1 MRLDAINFRD
11 GSTWTSLKDLIY
23 PVGSIFMKAS
33 NTDNPGNIIG
43 DTWAQ
48 IQGKFLL
55 GASSSYKIGS
65 TGGAATHALT
75 VKEMPSHSHS
85 IYHYITASN
94 VTGGENVRTN
104 GVSKDTKWTWKDIIS
119 STGGGKLTT
128 ICLLIKSWLFGKGL
142 LSFPFGGVVA

>member
-11 GSTWTSLKDLIY
+11 GSAWTSLKDLIY
-23 PVGSIFMKAS
+23 PVGSIYMNAS
-33 NTDNPGNIIG
+33 KTDNPGNIIG
-43 DTWAQ
+43 DTWTQ

-55 GASSSYKIGS
+55 GASPSYKIGS
-65 TGGAATHALT
+65 TGGAATHTLT
-75 VKEMPSHSHS
+75 VNEIPKHSHS

-104 GVSKDTKWTWKDIIS
+104 GTSKDTKWTWKDIIS

-128 ICLLIKSWLFGKGL
+128 ICRLIKSLLFGREQPSL
-142 LSFPFGGVVA
+142 PVGGAVA